1 VKAVVIEKT
10 GGPET
15 LALRDRP
22 EPELGPGRLRVR
34 VRAAGI
40 NFADIQARVGLYPDA
55 PDLPFVPGYEFAG
68 EVEDVGEGVDGFA
81 PGDRVMGGCRFGG
94 YAEFVAPREPDVF
107 PLPDEWSFEEGA
119 AFPVVYATAY
129 AGLVTFGG
137 LRSGERM
144 LIQAAAGG
152 VGIAATQIGKLL
164 GAEIYGTA
172 SGSKHDAIR
181 GFGVDHPID
190 YREKDFAD
198 EVRRISGEAEPLDL
212 IMDAVGGKSWRD
224 GYKLL
229 RPGGRL
235 VAFGASSV
243 VTGDKRNYAK
253 AAKALLR
260 TPYFQP
266 IKLASDSKSIIG
278 LNMLRLWDAK
288 GTLAEYSEPLT
299 QWVDQGVLRP
309 VVSESFPLER
319 VADAHRFLQE
329 RKNVGK
335 VVLTV

>member
-1 VKAVVIEKT
+1 MRAVLIERH
-10 GGPET
+10 GDPET
-15 LALRDRP
+15 LAVRDRP
-22 EPELGPGRLRVR
+22 EPSLAPGRVLVR
-34 VRAAGI
+34 VRAAGV

-68 EVEDVGEGVDGFA
+68 DVEEVGEGVEDIA
-81 PGDRVMGGCRFGG
+81 PGDRVMGPCRFGG
-94 YAEFVAPREPDVF
+94 YAELVSVGAADVIA
-107 PLPDEWSFEEGA
+107 LPADWSYEDGA
-119 AFPVVYATAY
+119 AFPIVYATAY
-129 AGLVTFGG
+129 AALVSFGG
-137 LRSGERM
+137 VRGGDRV

-152 VGIAATQIGKLL
+152 VGIAATQISKLL
-164 GAEIYGTA
+164 GAEVFGTA

-190 YREKDFAD
+190 YREKDFAA
-198 EVRRISGEAEPLDL
+198 EVRRIAGEDQPLDL

-235 VAFGASSV
+235 VAFGASTV
-243 VTGDKRNYAK
+243 VTGDKRSYAK
-253 AAKALLR
+253 AARALLR

-278 LNMLRLWDAK
+278 LNMLRLWDDR
-288 GTLAEYSEPLT
+288 GSTEEWVEPLS
-299 QWVDQGVLRP
+299 QWIDQGLLRP
-309 VVSESFPLER
+309 VVAQAFPLER
-319 VADAHRFLQE
+319 AADAHRFIQE